1 MDLQPLYNTRKI
13 AEKFAEEN
21 HTRIT
26 EIQHHWAHA
35 TSLLIDNRLDEG
47 AVITIDGA
55 GYGTDN
61 TIWGGE
67 VLYATYDNFERL
79 GHLEYIPLIGGDKAI
94 KDPRRLV
101 FAIFKKLG
109 KEKYFHDSK
118 ADILSKLIKKSPET
132 SSLGRILDALSC
144 YLGICTEQTYEGEP
158 AIKLEKYLENG
169 NPEYKFDTE
178 VKNGVIGTIEIFEQ
192 IEEHVKPSLSEKEK
206 ADLIYSAVKT
216 IMDKL
221 TEIAMDNA
229 VGKKVGITGGVSYNI
244 PIIEMVEKRLK
255 KEEFELITHNNI
267 PNGDGGIAI
276 GQNVIVGNLV
286 G

>member
-1 MDLQPLYNTRKI
+1 
-13 AEKFAEEN
+13 
-21 HTRIT
+21 
-26 EIQHHWAHA
+26 
-35 TSLLIDNRLDEG
+35 
-47 AVITIDGA
+47 
-55 GYGTDN
+55 
-61 TIWGGE
+61 
-67 VLYATYDNFERL
+67 L

-169 NPEYKFDTE
+169 NLEYKFDTE
-178 VKNGVIGTIEIFEQ
+178 VKNGVIGT
-192 IEEHVKPSLSEKEK
+192 
-206 ADLIYSAVKT
+206 
-216 IMDKL
+216 KL

-267 PNGDGGIAI
+267 PNGDGGISI
-276 GQNVIVGNLV
+276 GQNVIVGELV